1 MSASV
6 AGLKMEALMAQPL
19 LSRELVAA
27 RVVLT
32 APPSTWL
39 TTREKSACSVSV
51 RMRCAHSPT
60 PPRPSP
66 STYIHCGSQWQSS
79 RKAGCTTRFWQSA
92 SLSPGRQLVS
102 LSAPRSMSD
111 ACRSG
116 KAAATCAGSAQGQA
130 QGQAQA

>member
-1 MSASV
+1 MRMSASV
-6 AGLKMEALMAQPL
+6 AGLKMEALMAQPP

-79 RKAGCTTRFWQSA
+79 RKAGCTTRFW
-92 SLSPGRQLVS
+92 LGLG
-102 LSAPRSMSD
+102 L
-111 ACRSG
+111 G
-116 KAAATCAGSAQGQA
+116 LG
-130 QGQAQA
+130 